1 MTYEQT
7 LDYLYRCFPMF
18 QKIGSKAYKA
28 GLETTRLLDDYLN
41 MPHRTYQTIHVGGT
55 NGKGSVSHSL
65 AAVLQSAGYNVGLY
79 TSPHLIDFSERIR
92 VNGESVDKSY
102 VIEFVRAHRPFFE
115 PLSPSFFELTTA
127 MAFSYFAEM
136 NVDVAVIEVGL
147 GGRLDCTNIITPQL
161 SIITNISF
169 DHTALLGHTLPQI
182 AYEKAGIIKPHIPV
196 VIGESHTESLPVF
209 TQYAKDVNAPI
220 FFADMPQMNPIINS
234 MRDGEGFW
242 VLQTQYLKR
251 LKLELRGNCQLS
263 NATTVLCALDRL
275 IEQGFLITNE
285 SIEKGLLNVVSLT
298 GLRGRWE
305 ILSDS
310 PRTICDTG
318 HNEAGI
324 RQIVEQLRNEHYN
337 HLHFIIGVVNDKDI
351 STILAMLPSDATYYF
366 TQATVSRA
374 LPSEELKTKAEA
386 FGLKGDV
393 FASVQEAYNAAK
405 EKSTPSDLIFIGG
418 STFTVADLLTNHNL
432 GYV

>member
-28 GLETTRLLDDYLN
+28 GLETTQLLDDYLN

-65 AAVLQSAGYNVGLY
+65 AAVLQSAGYKVGLY
-79 TSPHLIDFSERIR
+79 TSPHLVDYSERIR
-92 VNGESVDKSY
+92 VNGEPVDKSY
-102 VIEFVRAHRPFFE
+102 VVEFVRAHRPFFE

-169 DHTALLGHTLPQI
+169 DHTALLGDTLSKI

-196 VIGESHTESLPVF
+196 VIGESNAESSPVF
-209 TQYAKDVNAPI
+209 SQRANEVNAPI
-220 FFADMPQMNPIINS
+220 YFADVSHMNPVLS
-234 MRDGEGFW
+234 AKRDEEGYW
-242 VLQTQYLKR
+242 VLETLYLKR
-251 LKLELRGNCQLS
+251 VRLGLKGHCQLS
-263 NATTVLCALDRL
+263 NAATILCALDRL

-285 SIEKGLLNVVSLT
+285 SIEQGLWNGQIDSVV
-298 GLRGRWE
+298 
-305 ILSDS
+305 
-310 PRTICDTG
+310 
-318 HNEAGI
+318 
-324 RQIVEQLRNEHYN
+324 
-337 HLHFIIGVVNDKDI
+337 
-351 STILAMLPSDATYYF
+351 
-366 TQATVSRA
+366 
-374 LPSEELKTKAEA
+374 
-386 FGLKGDV
+386 
-393 FASVQEAYNAAK
+393 
-405 EKSTPSDLIFIGG
+405 GG
-418 STFTVADLLTNHNL
+418 GKF
-432 GYV
+432 

>member
-28 GLETTRLLDDYLN
+28 GLETTQLLDDYLN

-65 AAVLQSAGYNVGLY
+65 AAVLQSAGYKVGLY
-79 TSPHLIDFSERIR
+79 TSPHLVDFSERIR
-92 VNGESVDKSY
+92 VNGEPVNKSY
-102 VIEFVRAHRPFFE
+102 VVEFIRAHRPFFE

-169 DHTALLGHTLPQI
+169 DHTALLGDTLSKI

-196 VIGESHTESLPVF
+196 VIGESNAESSPVF
-209 TQYAKDVNAPI
+209 SQRANEVNAPI
-220 FFADMPQMNPIINS
+220 YFADVSHMNPVLS
-234 MRDGEGFW
+234 AKRDKEGYW
-242 VLQTQYLKR
+242 VIETLYLKR
-251 LKLELRGNCQLS
+251 VRLGLKGHCQLS
-263 NATTVLCALDRL
+263 NAATILCALDRL

-285 SIEKGLLNVVSLT
+285 SIEQGLWDVVRLT

-305 ILSDS
+305 VLGNA
-310 PRTICDTG
+310 PRIICDTG

-324 RQIVEQLRNEHYN
+324 RQIVTQLSNEHYH

-351 STILAMLPSDATYYF
+351 SAILGMLPTSAFYYF
-366 TQATVSRA
+366 TQASVSRA
-374 LPSEELKTKAEA
+374 LPAKELKAKAES
-386 FGLKGDV
+386 FGLQGDV
-393 FASVQEAYNAAK
+393 FPSVYEAFNTAK

-418 STFTVADLLTNHNL
+418 STFTVADLLIYLNE
-432 GYV
+432 G